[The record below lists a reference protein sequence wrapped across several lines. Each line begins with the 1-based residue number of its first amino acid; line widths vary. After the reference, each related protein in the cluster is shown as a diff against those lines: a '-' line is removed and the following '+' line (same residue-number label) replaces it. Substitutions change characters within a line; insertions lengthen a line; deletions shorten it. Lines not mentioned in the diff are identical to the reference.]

1 MATSAKSQKRSQS
14 FIVNLVLIIICFV
27 WMVPIFGILITSF
40 RPSED
45 IFRTGWWTIFPHR
58 AELEVGRIFLDPS
71 VDVDGVITIGA
82 DTATFEGRLPDG
94 EVTTFDREPIEG
106 VSATFEEFRN
116 GVVTEEGQTIVWSGN
131 KRSRELRLFDRQ
143 WVGFD
148 TNLTLKNYQDVLTGK
163 TITYQDAEGRTITRT
178 GNNLGIAF
186 MNSLA
191 VAIPGTIIPILI
203 AAFAA
208 FGFAWLNFP
217 GRNIFFT
224 IIVALLVV
232 PLQIALVP
240 ILKDYVNMGLNGTFL
255 GIWLAHA
262 GFGLPLAT
270 YLLFNYISTLPREL
284 LESAYIDGASNF
296 TIFIRLILPLS
307 VPALASFA
315 IFQFLWLWNDYL
327 VALIFLG
334 ERNKTVTIAVAQL
347 VGEKGQDWHLMTSAA
362 FVSML
367 LPLLVFLG
375 LQRYFVRGL
384 MAGSV
389 KG

>member
-1 MATSAKSQKRSQS
+1 MEVARIKIDPAVDLDGEIFIEPTNSTIEGRTPGGEVIEYDGNPLTGISATYED
-14 FIVNLVLIIICFV
+14 
-27 WMVPIFGILITSF
+27 F
-40 RPSED
+40 R
-45 IFRTGWWTIFPHR
+45 
-58 AELEVGRIFLDPS
+58 
-71 VDVDGVITIGA
+71 DGVTLDDGRTI
-82 DTATFEGRLPDG
+82 
-94 EVTTFDREPIEG
+94 
-106 VSATFEEFRN
+106 
-116 GVVTEEGQTIVWSGN
+116 QWSGN
-131 KRSRELRLFDRQ
+131 RRSRELRVYDRR

-148 TNLTLKNYQDVLTGK
+148 TNLTLKNYKDVITGK
-163 TITYQDAEGRTITRT
+163 TITYRDAEGRTITRT
-178 GNNLGIAF
+178 GNNLGGAF
-186 MNSLA
+186 LNSLA
-191 VAIPGTIIPILI
+191 VSIPGTIIPILI

-208 FGFAWLNFP
+208 FGFAWLDFP
-217 GRNIFFT
+217 GRNFFFT

-240 ILKDYVNMGLNGTFL
+240 ILQDYVKMDLNGTFL
-255 GIWLAHA
+255 GIWLAHS

-270 YLLFNYISTLPREL
+270 YLLFNYISTIPREL
-284 LESAYIDGASNF
+284 LESAFIDGASNF
-296 TIFIRLILPLS
+296 TIFVRLILPLS

-362 FVSML
+362 FVSMI
-367 LPLLVFLG
+367 LPLAVFLA
-375 LQRYFVRGL
+375 LQRYFVRGM

>member
-1 MATSAKSQKRSQS
+1 MAKKTLRSAKESSAFWTN
-14 FIVNLVLIIICFV
+14 FILIVICV
-27 WMVPIFGILITSF
+27 IWLVPILGILITSI

-45 IFRTGWWTIFPHR
+45 IFGSGWWNVLPHK
-58 AELEVGRIFLDPS
+58 ENVEVERVVIPES
-71 VDVDGVITIGA
+71 VNIEEP
-82 DTATFEGRLPDG
+82 FEVMGK
-94 EVTTFDREPIEG
+94 T
-106 VSATFEEFRN
+106 ATFEEFRN
-116 GVVTEEGQTIVWSGN
+116 TVELDDGRLITWYGN
-131 KRSRELRLFDRQ
+131 KRTRTAIISENR
-143 WVGFD
+143 WVGFA
-148 TNLTLKNYQDVLTGK
+148 TNLTIKNYKDVIGGK
-163 TITYQDAEGRTITRT
+163 TISYKNAEGQTITRT
-178 GNNLGIAF
+178 GNNLGGAF
-186 MNSLA
+186 LNSLA

-217 GRNIFFT
+217 GRNIVFT

-240 ILKDYVNMGLNGTFL
+240 VLKDYVSMGLNGTFL

-270 YLLFNYISTLPREL
+270 YLLFNYIGTIPREL

-296 TIFIRLILPLS
+296 TIFTSLILPLS

-334 ERNKTVTIAVAQL
+334 EKNQTVTIAVARL

-362 FVSML
+362 FVSMI

-375 LQRYFVRGL
+375 LQRYFVRGM

>member
-1 MATSAKSQKRSQS
+1 MAKSAKIQKRSQN
-14 FIVNLVLIIICFV
+14 FVVNLVLIVICV
-27 WMVPIFGILITSF
+27 IWVVPILGILITSF
-40 RPSED
+40 RPSEQ
-45 IFRTGWWTIFPHR
+45 IFRTGWWTVFPHR
-58 AELEVGRIFLDPS
+58 TDVEVARIKIDPAVDLDGEILIEPTNSTIEGRTPS
-71 VDVDGVITIGA
+71 GEVIEYDGNPLTGISATYEDFRDGVTLDDGRTI
-82 DTATFEGRLPDG
+82 
-94 EVTTFDREPIEG
+94 
-106 VSATFEEFRN
+106 
-116 GVVTEEGQTIVWSGN
+116 QWSGN
-131 KRSRELRLFDRQ
+131 RRSRELRVYDRR

-148 TNLTLKNYQDVLTGK
+148 TNLTLKNYKDVITGK
-163 TITYQDAEGRTITRT
+163 TITYRDAEGRTITRT
-178 GNNLGIAF
+178 GNNLGGAF
-186 MNSLA
+186 LNSLA
-191 VAIPGTIIPILI
+191 VSIPGTIIPILI

-208 FGFAWLNFP
+208 FGFAWLDFP
-217 GRNIFFT
+217 GRNFFFT

-240 ILKDYVNMGLNGTFL
+240 ILQDYVKMDLNGTFL
-255 GIWLAHA
+255 GIWLAHS

-270 YLLFNYISTLPREL
+270 YLLFNYISTIPREL
-284 LESAYIDGASNF
+284 LESAFIDGASNF
-296 TIFIRLILPLS
+296 TIFVRLILPLS

-362 FVSML
+362 FVSMI
-367 LPLLVFLG
+367 LPLAVFLA
-375 LQRYFVRGL
+375 LQRYFVRGM